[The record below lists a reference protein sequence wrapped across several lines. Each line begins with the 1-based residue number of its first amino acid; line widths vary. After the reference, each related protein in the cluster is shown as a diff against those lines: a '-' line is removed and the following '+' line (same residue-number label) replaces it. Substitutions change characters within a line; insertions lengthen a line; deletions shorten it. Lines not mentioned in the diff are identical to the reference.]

1 MCIKLNNLPKDIQ
14 NQVAKI
20 HEEIQANKK
29 LWERRN
35 TVLRG

>member
-1 MCIKLNNLPKDIQ
+1 MYIKLNDLPKDIQ
-14 NQVAKI
+14 EQIAEI